1 VKPSPLGGSR
11 LTPSRAIL
19 TTVAPYEGAK
29 REFRDFG
36 ASRGDR
42 ELAVSKPWHS
52 AVAVTLGQFIV
63 IPRW

>member
-1 VKPSPLGGSR
+1 VARAGRHPERSSP
-11 LTPSRAIL
+11 
-19 TTVAPYEGAK
+19 TVASYEGAK

-36 ASRGDR
+36 ASRGER

-52 AVAVTLGQFIV
+52 AVAVTLCQFIV